1 MSSPKDYILETYP
14 DLKELLNRNNLV
26 KFTVRPK
33 SGIFIKYVKLP
44 LLIMLSTIL
53 ITYLTYLFKFGGY
66 CSILA
71 SQLNHKVIGSFT
83 TNDFSHEAAS
93 TLLISF
99 FSIPISID
107 LFMNPEEQYVDKML
121 SYVIIPIVLSSMI
134 MITYCWNEA
143 EDSMTVI
150 KDLGIQLHS
159 SPKWRFFKNPKKSNQ
174 NFIPSS
180 DIMDIVIH
188 DIFHGYGQT
197 IFCLYILMKSGDQ
210 KASYIGGIQRETN
223 LNPIKVIFPQLMP
236 RKKILLEVYYNSRKV
251 LFGDQIYWR
260 KSNQITK
267 G

>member
-33 SGIFIKYVKLP
+33 PGIFIKYVKLP
-44 LLIMLSTIL
+44 LLIILSTIL

-71 SQLNHKVIGSFT
+71 SQLNHKV
-83 TNDFSHEAAS
+83 
-93 TLLISF
+93 
-99 FSIPISID
+99 
-107 LFMNPEEQYVDKML
+107 
-121 SYVIIPIVLSSMI
+121 IVLSSMI

-260 KSNQITK
+260 KSNKITK